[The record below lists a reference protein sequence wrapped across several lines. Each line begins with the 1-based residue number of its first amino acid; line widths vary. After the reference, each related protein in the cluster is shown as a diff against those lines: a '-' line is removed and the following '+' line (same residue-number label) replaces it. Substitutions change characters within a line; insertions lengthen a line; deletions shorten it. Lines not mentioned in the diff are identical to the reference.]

1 MRLQHADRVVDDRVA
16 RRRRGDDAGIGADA
30 LGPGADGHAGL
41 SGRNGLLRTQLEAE
55 RSAGLDRL
63 DAEYLTAGR
72 AQQLHRDQAEQAEP
86 DDHNLLAE
94 RDLGAPDALQRDRA
108 ERRERRRPGL
118 HSGRR
123 SRNEVGGHRHDLCV
137 AGAAGARARDE
148 LARPEVRDATGVD
161 HKAGARVA
169 KRHVGSSDAPGK
181 VKRVAQTVLAHVL
194 ECLAYQIRV
203 ADGAHRQRPAA
214 SA

>member
-1 MRLQHADRVVDDRVA
+1 MTASERVA
-16 RRRRGDDAGIGADA
+16 AVSKVRSTPWPARGVA
-30 LGPGADGHAGL
+30 HE
-41 SGRNGLLRTQLEAE
+41 RLEAVHVAGASIQAE
-55 RSAGLDRL
+55 RQGAGNPLRVQIEPDHPAPVRP
-63 DAEYLTAGR
+63 
-72 AQQLHRDQAEQAEP
+72 QQLHRDLANQSEP
-86 DDHNLLAE
+86 DDRHALAE
-94 RDLGAPDALQRDRA
+94 RRRGAADPLERDGPDRG
-108 ERRERRRPGL
+108 ERRRPGL